1 MWSSVENPRDIAT
14 RLLKEGIQMKI
25 KNMMKLLIYR
35 DALMAFLS
43 QQFQEILLKES
54 LKHMFEK

>member
-1 MWSSVENPRDIAT
+1 MWSSVENPRGIAT

-43 QQFQEILLKES
+43 QQFQEVLLKES

>member
-14 RLLKEGIQMKI
+14 RLLKEGIHMKI

-43 QQFQEILLKES
+43 QQFQEVLLKES

>member
-1 MWSSVENPRDIAT
+1 MWSSVEKPRDIAT

-43 QQFQEILLKES
+43 QQFQEVLLKES

>member
-43 QQFQEILLKES
+43 QQFQEVLLKES